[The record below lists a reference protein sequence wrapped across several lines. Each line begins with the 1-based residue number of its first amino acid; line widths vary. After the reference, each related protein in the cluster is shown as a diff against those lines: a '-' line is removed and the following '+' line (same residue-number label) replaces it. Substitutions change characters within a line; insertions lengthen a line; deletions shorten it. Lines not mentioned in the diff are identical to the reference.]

1 MYFIL
6 IIRVND
12 PARIMVHKSL
22 NVGIFYY
29 NIGTNTQVVFYFTFL
44 AYLKKKKTKQN
55 KTKNRNKASVL
66 PALALSRVCLV
77 ILSVISLCLQRNS

>member
-22 NVGIFYY
+22 KVKTFYY
-29 NIGTNTQVVFYFTFL
+29 SIGTNTQVVIYFAFL
-44 AYLKKKKTKQN
+44 AYLTKKKHKVS
-55 KTKNRNKASVL
+55 RNKASV
-66 PALALSRVCLV
+66 ALALAVSRVCLV
-77 ILSVISLCLQRNS
+77 SLSVISLYLQRNS